1 MLQLAADTAAGP
13 EGIRAIGIVIA
24 TGLAATAI
32 LGRTSA
38 ARAWATLGALAL
50 TPVLLIL
57 SIWETPQ
64 LETVREHPAVT
75 LGAGAVVAAAVV
87 VPLAILF
94 SRRRAFL
101 PLAALAALPFRVP
114 VEAGGSTA
122 NLLVPLYLVVAAGA
136 LAWAV
141 PRIRG
146 AGGHDPPRA
155 NGGMEWLLAGAMVL
169 YTLQAAYSTSLDK
182 ALEQTVFFYVP
193 FALLFAVLRDI
204 DWSARLLRAGFG
216 VLIGL
221 GLVFAAV
228 GFVEYATRRLL
239 LNPKVIASNELEEYF
254 RVNSLFFDPNIYG
267 RFLALVML
275 GLAAVLLWERR
286 PRTVALAA
294 AALAVLW
301 GGLLL
306 TLSQSSFAGLL
317 AGLFVLAALRFP
329 LAKVAPALVGM
340 LAIGLVLVLAFP
352 SALRLDLGNAESLDD
367 ATSGRY
373 ELMRGGVELAADRPL
388 WGWGSGSF
396 AEEYL
401 DHGFGARADAVS
413 ASHTI
418 PLTVAAEQGVIGLA
432 VYLALLAA
440 ALSRLLHRARDDP
453 YRAVVA
459 AGFVAV
465 IVHTWLYAAFLED
478 PVAWTLLAVG
488 APLARRPRHRR
499 PSHVALGAEP
509 PGLDAERLGAA
520 PDAAQVARRA
530 EVEHER

>member
-1 MLQLAADTAAGP
+1 MVADVDTAAGP
-13 EGIRAIGIVIA
+13 EIVRALGIV
-24 TGLAATAI
+24 LAAALAAFAI
-32 LGRTSA
+32 LGPTARG
-38 ARAWATLGALAL
+38 RAWAMVCALAI
-50 TPVLLIL
+50 TPVLLVL
-57 SIWETPQ
+57 SIWDTPQ
-64 LETVREHPAVT
+64 LDTVRAHPLVALVG
-75 LGAGAVVAAAVV
+75 GAA
-87 VPLAILF
+87 
-94 SRRRAFL
+94 
-101 PLAALAALPFRVP
+101 LAALVVIPLALLFARRPAALGLAAPAALPFRVP

-141 PRIRG
+141 PRIRD
-146 AGGHDPPRA
+146 GGRYDPPRS
-155 NGGMEWLLAGAMVL
+155 NGAVEWLLAGGVVL

-193 FALLFAVLRDI
+193 FALLFAVLRDYE
-204 DWSARLLRAGFG
+204 WSPRRLRAAFY
-216 VLIGL
+216 VLAGL
-221 GLVFAAV
+221 ALAFAAV

-267 RFLALVML
+267 RFLVLVML

-286 PRTVALAA
+286 PRQVGLALAA
-294 AALAVLW
+294 IAVLW

-329 LAKVAPALVGM
+329 LAKVAPVAVVAV
-340 LAIGLVLVLAFP
+340 AIGLVLVLAFP

-373 ELMRGGVELAADRPL
+373 ELIRGGVDLAADRPV
-388 WGWGSGSF
+388 WGWGSGAF
-396 AEEYL
+396 PEQYL
-401 DHGFGARADAVS
+401 AHGFGPRADAVS

-418 PLTVAAEQGVIGLA
+418 PLTVAAEQGLIGLV
-432 VYLALLAA
+432 VYVALLVA
-440 ALSRLLHRARDDP
+440 ALSRLLGRARGDP

-465 IVHTWLYAAFLED
+465 VVHTWLYAAYLED
-478 PVAWTLLAVG
+478 PVTWTLLAVG
-488 APLARRPRHRR
+488 TVLARRPRSRR
-499 PSHVALGAEP
+499 ASEGALGAEP
-509 PGLDAERLGAA
+509 PRLDAERLDPG
-520 PDAAQVARRA
+520 PEPQQVRRRA

>member
-1 MLQLAADTAAGP
+1 MSAAVDTAAGP
-13 EGIRAIGIVIA
+13 EVLRAIGIVVA
-24 TGLAATAI
+24 AALAAAAI
-32 LGRTSA
+32 LGPTARG
-38 ARAWATLGALAL
+38 RAWSMLGALAL
-50 TPVLLIL
+50 TPVLLVL
-57 SIWETPQ
+57 SIWDTPQ
-64 LETVREHPAVT
+64 LETVREHPLPA
-75 LGAGAVVAAAVV
+75 LAGGIAAAALVV
-87 VPLAILF
+87 VPLALLF
-94 SRRRAFL
+94 ARRRAVL
-101 PLAALAALPFRVP
+101 PLAALATLPFRIP

-141 PRIRG
+141 PRIRD
-146 AGGHDPPRA
+146 GGDYDPPQR
-155 NGGMEWLLAGAMVL
+155 NGAMEWLLAGSMVL
-169 YTLQAAYSTSLDK
+169 YSLQAAYSTSLDK

-193 FALLFAVLRDI
+193 FALLFALLRDI
-204 DWSARLLRAGFG
+204 EWSPRLLRAGFT

-221 GLVFAAV
+221 ALAFAAV

-286 PRTVALAA
+286 PRAAGLAA

-317 AGLFVLAALRFP
+317 AGLFVLAALRYP
-329 LAKVAPALVGM
+329 PAKVAPAVIAVV
-340 LAIGLVLVLAFP
+340 AIGLVVVLAFP
-352 SALRLDLGNAESLDD
+352 SALRLDLGNAKSLDD

-373 ELMRGGVELAADRPL
+373 ELMRGGLDLAGDRPL
-388 WGWGSGSF
+388 WGWGSGAF

-401 DHGFGARADAVS
+401 AHGFGARSDAVS

-418 PLTVAAEQGVIGLA
+418 PLTVAAEQGLIGLG

-440 ALSRLLHRARDDP
+440 ALGRLLGRARDDP
-453 YRAVVA
+453 YRAFVA

-478 PVAWTLLAVG
+478 PVTWTLLAVG
-488 APLARRPRHRR
+488 AVLARRPRSRRASEPALGPQPAGLDPERLDPAPQPEQVRRR
-499 PSHVALGAEP
+499 PEI
-509 PGLDAERLGAA
+509 
-520 PDAAQVARRA
+520 
-530 EVEHER
+530 EHER